1 MKETFII
8 IIIFLSILADK
19 DGIAVRGAASLGK
32 LDDETLNTR

>member
-19 DGIAVRGAASLGK
+19 DGIAVGGVASFGK
-32 LDDETLNTR
+32 LDDETLRNL